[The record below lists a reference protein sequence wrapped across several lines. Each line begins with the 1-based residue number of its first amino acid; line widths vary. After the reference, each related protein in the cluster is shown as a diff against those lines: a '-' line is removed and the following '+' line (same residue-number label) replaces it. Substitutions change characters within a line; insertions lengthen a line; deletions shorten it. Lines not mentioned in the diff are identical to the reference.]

1 MRHLLSTRDLSRDEA
16 IGILDIAE
24 DMADVAGRA
33 VPKLP
38 ALRGRTVVNLFFED
52 STRTR
57 ISFEAAAK
65 RLSADVINF
74 SAKGS
79 SVSKGE
85 SLKDTAQT
93 LAAIGADAV
102 VIRHGASGAP
112 QVLADSGWIDAAIVN
127 AGDGTHEHPTQA
139 LLDAFTIR
147 RRIHG
152 AAARGRALDGVSVVI
167 VGDILHSRV
176 ARSNVWLLTTLGA
189 RVEFVAPATL
199 LPIGIGDWPVAVH
212 HDLDAA
218 LVSKPDV
225 VMMLRI
231 QSERMHDSF
240 FPSAHEYSREWGLG
254 DERLAA
260 LAPDSIVMHP
270 GPMNR
275 GLEISS
281 GAADSPRST
290 VLEQVANGVSVRMAV
305 LYLALSGNKLSGSES
320 PGSKLSGTKEE
331 LA

>member
-1 MRHLLSTRDLSRDEA
+1 MRHLLDTRSLERDEA
-16 IGILDIAE
+16 LRILDVAE
-24 DMADVAGRA
+24 DMAETQSRQIK
-33 VPKLP
+33 KLP
-38 ALRGRTVVNLFFED
+38 TLLGKTVVNLFFED

-93 LAAIGADAV
+93 LEAMGADAV
-102 VIRHGASGAP
+102 VVRHSASGAP
-112 QVLADSGWIDAAIVN
+112 RTLATSGWISAGVVN

-147 RRIHG
+147 KRRYG
-152 AAARGRALDGVSVVI
+152 ADSRGRDLSGLRVVI
-167 VGDILHSRV
+167 VGDVLHSRV
-176 ARSNVWLLTTLGA
+176 ARSNVWLLSTLGA
-189 RVEFVAPATL
+189 DVTL
-199 LPIGIGDWPVAVH
+199 VTPPTLVPQNVSQWPVRVLY
-212 HDLDAA
+212 DLDQA
-218 LVSKPDV
+218 LAEGPDA

-231 QSERMHDSF
+231 QVERMHAAF
-240 FPSAHEYSREWGLG
+240 FPTEREYSRLWGL
-254 DERLAA
+254 DALRAA
-260 LAPDSIVMHP
+260 TLPESSIVMHP

-281 GAADSPRST
+281 EAADSPRST
-290 VLEQVANGVSVRMAV
+290 VLEQVTNGVSVRMAV
-305 LYLALSGNKLSGSES
+305 LYLL
-320 PGSKLSGTKEE
+320 
-331 LA
+331 LAGERNDERGEAK